1 MALPVDIEG
10 ALRDAGLLPAGDPPV
25 TPLAGGVSCD
35 IWRVGEE
42 GHQFAVKRALPKL
55 RVQAE
60 WFADPARNR
69 HEQDYLKY
77 VAKFLPGSVPAILF
91 SGDDFFAMEFLG
103 AEFRDWKTL
112 LLAGTIEPAT
122 AADAGRTLGRIHRE
136 SWGDPEAGQ
145 IFATDR
151 HFHDLRI
158 APYLLA
164 SAEKHADIAPLIH
177 AEARRLAATKL
188 ALVHGDYSPKNLM
201 VAPGRL
207 VVLDCEVAWFGD
219 PAFDLCFL
227 VNHLLL
233 KSLHLSGKS
242 DVFSELIRRTI
253 AAYQAEIG
261 EYQFQTV
268 SRNSPALLLCLLLA
282 RVDGKSPAEY
292 LTDPAKKDLIR
303 EFVRKHLASPPATL
317 PELAELWTA
326 SLPS

>member
-1 MALPVDIEG
+1 MALPVEIER
-10 ALRDAGLLPAGDPPV
+10 ALREAGLLRNGQYFV

-35 IWRVGEE
+35 IWQVEE
-42 GHQFAVKRALPKL
+42 DGRQFAVKRALPKL

-77 VAKFLPGSVPAILF
+77 VGKILPGSVPSILF

-103 AEFRDWKTL
+103 KEFLDWKTM
-112 LLAGTIEPAT
+112 LLAGEIEPRT
-122 AADAGRTLGRIHRE
+122 AADAGRTLGAIHRE
-136 SWGDPEAGQ
+136 SWNDHEAEQ
-145 IFATDR
+145 VFDTDR

-164 SAEKHADIAPLIH
+164 SAEKHPEIAGLIH
-177 AEARRLAATKL
+177 SEARRLASTKL

-201 VAPGRL
+201 VAPRGL

-227 VNHLLL
+227 LNHLLL
-233 KSLHLSGKS
+233 KSLHLREKAGAILG
-242 DVFSELIRRTI
+242 LIPWTI
-253 AAYQAEIG
+253 SAYQAEIG
-261 EYQFQTV
+261 EPHFQTV
-268 SRNSPALLLCLLLA
+268 SHHSPALLLCLLLA

-292 LTDPAKKDLIR
+292 LTAPEKKDFIR
-303 EFVRKHLASPPATL
+303 RFVHRHLASPPETL
-317 PELAELWTA
+317 PELVELWTA
-326 SLPS
+326 SLPL